1 METEKGILDY
11 ENREFSKEDVTRI
24 SYLLRNLWDKRETE
38 NGIAGEGVFGE
49 WLYLY
54 YPEDIDELLQ
64 KELKEEGFLN
74 QLKIKEKPSVHNID
88 WHINVRFKKT
98 FMDLTKEMIENG
110 AIMVRD
116 KLEDFNSFITN
127 MKDFEYYQKNLSQV
141 FDIRLAV
148 DQTPEEWMDTQFS
161 VEDGVA
167 QLQESY
173 DPIFLEDILEKHFV
187 EIEDATGIFSTIMFD
202 EFNWMY
208 DSINKMK
215 KYDIKLFMKAVN
227 IKQVQAP
234 DNLNGNE
241 YLDILRDILSSNLS
255 QSERYEYLF
264 ENQEKM
270 WNDVWYDRVVLNGL
284 LPQGIQLNAYTP
296 KEFKQ
301 EFAEDLKAIEQ
312 ER

>member
-141 FDIRLAV
+141 FDIRLVV

>member
-141 FDIRLAV
+141 FDIRLVV

-173 DPIFLEDILEKHFV
+173 DPIFLEDILEKYFV